1 MNKIRYFLGIID
13 LQTIIVTALA
23 LASTFFCRRFNL
35 AAEMPTGLIGVA
47 IIFPIVFSINAAYR
61 RREEALRYFASYK
74 AHALALYYAHRDW
87 VPEGRPDQAERG
99 RGLIQEILAAT
110 DRYFTAT
117 ESEREE
123 RFRELYHIFSQTS
136 ASHEKLRAAGVPANE
151 VSRANQYLRAMMIEL
166 ERMRNI
172 LLYRTPKSLRAYSWV
187 FLNCFPI
194 FFGPYFAY
202 LAAEYYVS
210 LGYGVAALYSL
221 VLVSLDNIQEGLE
234 NPFDQVGADD
244 IDLNVGAQYQPLLE
258 D

>member
-1 MNKIRYFLGIID
+1 MSKIRHFLEIFD
-13 LQTIIVTALA
+13 HQTAIVTALA
-23 LASTFFCRRFNL
+23 LISTYFCRRFNL

-47 IIFPIVFSINAAYR
+47 IVFPIVFSINAAYR

-87 VPEGRPDQAERG
+87 VPEGSPDQAERG
-99 RGLIQEILAAT
+99 RDLIREALTAT
-110 DRYFTAT
+110 GRYFTAA
-117 ESEREE
+117 EAEREE
-123 RFRELYHIFSQTS
+123 RFRELYQLFSQIS
-136 ASHEKLRAAGVPANE
+136 ASHEELRAVGVPANE
-151 VSRANQYLRAMMIEL
+151 ISRANQYLRAMMIDL

-194 FFGPYFAY
+194 LFSPYFAY

-221 VLVSLDNIQEGLE
+221 VLVSLDNIQEDLE
-234 NPFDQVGADD
+234 NPFDKVGADD
-244 IDLNVGAQYQPLLE
+244 IDLDVEAQYQPMLK